1 MNSKYIQYIGSIK
14 EDELKREILELIKLF
29 PEVREYYDLR
39 IDPELEKNML
49 DRYKKVIKNEF
60 FPEKE
65 DIKMRYSVV
74 SETIIDFQRRALIP
88 DNSIELMLYY
98 VEIALDFTKLYGD
111 IGEKFYISVEG
122 TFDKALNY
130 IFKKGL
136 ERKFYSKIKEL
147 LDRTSYIEGDFQ
159 TNMVEIFY
167 KYFDL

>member
-1 MNSKYIQYIGSIK
+1 MNSKYIKYIDSIK
-14 EDELKREILELIKLF
+14 GEELRLEIIELINLF

-39 IDPELEKNML
+39 IDPELEKSML
-49 DRYKKVIKNEF
+49 ERYKQVIKNEF

-65 DIKMRYSVV
+65 DVKMRYSVV

-111 IGEKFYISVEG
+111 IGEKFYISVEA
-122 TFDKALNY
+122 TFNKALNY

-136 ERKFYSKIKEL
+136 ERKFYSKVKEL
-147 LDRTSYIEGDFQ
+147 LDRASYVEGEFQ
-159 TNMVEIFY
+159 ENMVEIFC